1 MSIAF
6 SLDSATAV
14 LERTPATLRAL
25 LRGLSGDW
33 IRGDEGPDTFSP
45 FDVVGHL
52 IDAEETDWIV
62 RARLILAQEMEPFPP
77 FDRFRHRE
85 RNADRTLESLLD
97 EFAMVRRAN
106 LEILHGWQLTP
117 AQLALEGLHPSL
129 GRVTLSQLLAT
140 WVVHDLGHT
149 AQVTRVMAKQYRGN
163 VGAWQQ
169 YLPVLSDREAP
180 AS

>member
-1 MSIAF
+1 MGVAF
-6 SLDSATAV
+6 SLAGATGV

-25 LRGLSGDW
+25 LGGLPADWTRGN
-33 IRGDEGPDTFSP
+33 EGPDTFSA

-62 RARLILAQEMEPFPP
+62 RARIILAQEMEPFPP
-77 FDRFRHRE
+77 FDRFRHRD
-85 RNADRTLESLLD
+85 RNAGRTLESLLD

-117 AQLALEGLHPSL
+117 SQLALEGLHPSL
-129 GRVTLSQLLAT
+129 GRVTLSQLLST
-140 WVVHDLGHT
+140 WVVHDLGHV
-149 AQVTRVMAKQYRGN
+149 AQVTRVMAKQYRGE
-163 VGAWQQ
+163 VGAWRQ